1 MKQFFNNLYNKCY
14 NFNKPKDLI
23 IIASSG
29 GSGSSFIVDKFI
41 DNKWRVCIRPDGGSQ
56 KLNHSIYE
64 IYRQRTKFFF
74 KSRLSENS
82 TEKEL
87 CEETLRELKKINHG
101 KIMLMSIAWGA
112 KGLFNNKNVKTIY
125 LVRDPVY
132 SFNSYSGG
140 GWRSEGGDRRIKYV
154 GANGPND
161 KKWIDLWLNDFSYWK
176 QGAEIA
182 LKNAKSGAGYLVRYH
197 SFKEDWSKIPNA
209 PPIHIDFLSKDSPE
223 KYKGVLS
230 SSTIDYLRDQTNDL
244 WKDIVNLKSY

>member
-87 CEETLRELKKINHG
+87 CEETLRELKKIN
-101 KIMLMSIAWGA
+101 
-112 KGLFNNKNVKTIY
+112 
-125 LVRDPVY
+125 
-132 SFNSYSGG
+132 
-140 GWRSEGGDRRIKYV
+140 RI
-154 GANGPND
+154 
-161 KKWIDLWLNDFSYWK
+161 
-176 QGAEIA
+176 
-182 LKNAKSGAGYLVRYH
+182 
-197 SFKEDWSKIPNA
+197 
-209 PPIHIDFLSKDSPE
+209 
-223 KYKGVLS
+223 
-230 SSTIDYLRDQTNDL
+230 
-244 WKDIVNLKSY
+244 